1 MNLTIKNIERIWV
14 DVPYRPVPRRNMIR
28 ELPHWT
34 IFELCLVTLECG
46 VRGIGETMVFYT
58 WGATTDEA
66 VKRALGKTAT
76 EIMWDDG
83 LGAGLQMALFDAV
96 GKAMEVPVHHLL
108 GRKLRDDALIS
119 WWSID
124 LPPEDWLKECR

>member
-46 VRGIGETMVFYT
+46 VRGIGV
-58 WGATTDEA
+58 
-66 VKRALGKTAT
+66 R
-76 EIMWDDG
+76 
-83 LGAGLQMALFDAV
+83 GAGRVQSIFQGYEALVSA
-96 GKAMEVPVHHLL
+96 GREVAIQLGQRAPINCRQVLL
-108 GRKLRDDALIS
+108 RQ
-119 WWSID
+119 
-124 LPPEDWLKECR
+124 